1 MSNNWIIDQT
11 GPMNP
16 NTESQ
21 ELKFD
26 TDNLWRVEIFTDQRT
41 GSIRRMTPVDADG
54 NPDASRPV
62 RYIGEASAMTPAGS
76 LPLSFELEGDS
87 LAEAAGQFA
96 EQAEQALSETIEE
109 LKRMHREQQSSIMVP
124 GQGGMPGGGN
134 SGGGKFKL

>member
-1 MSNNWIIDQT
+1 MTPGNDT
-11 GPMNP
+11 
-16 NTESQ
+16 Q

-54 NPDASRPV
+54 NPDAARSV

-76 LPLSFELEGDS
+76 LPLSFELEGNN

-96 EQAEQALSETIEE
+96 EQAEQALTETIEE
-109 LKRMHREQQSSIMVP
+109 LKRLHREQQSSIMVP
-124 GQGGMPGGGN
+124 GQGQGGMPGGGN
-134 SGGGKFKL
+134 SGGMPGGGNIKF